1 MSPEQWQRKGHRD
14 NQYSLVLLQWVRLI
28 SLPPDWRTTSGPHN
42 QRGMERRRLDEHWY
56 MGHIQCLHFKG
67 ITVSITDPAGTV
79 IVFSTHVMISL
90 QSLSSSSHILLSFV
104 LQPCF
109 PALSFPGEGFI
120 VSLGISTAMCALSGF
135 TLIAFGRGV
144 LLNTSRQDD

>member
-1 MSPEQWQRKGHRD
+1 M
-14 NQYSLVLLQWVRLI
+14 
-28 SLPPDWRTTSGPHN
+28 
-42 QRGMERRRLDEHWY
+42 
-56 MGHIQCLHFKG
+56 
-67 ITVSITDPAGTV
+67 SITDPAGTV

-90 QSLSSSSHILLSFV
+90 QSSSSSSQILLSFV
-104 LQPCF
+104 LRACF
-109 PALSFPGEGFI
+109 SALSFPGEGFI